1 MRVPLLSTFLYTDF
15 RSRSALI
22 YSFNSTHQMS
32 DWLNQRFVGCSSK
45 SGGLRSNPASVH
57 TFNLMCNHTPCYQYY
72 TLLIIPPCGVVAIF
86 SIFMIIADFS
96 VTIVVLLLIVFVVI
110 IIITVF
116 VIIIILLMIVVVI
129 VAIIDINIIVIVI
142 VVIIIDFVTITYS
155 L

>member
-1 MRVPLLSTFLYTDF
+1 MWVPLLSTFLYTDF

-96 VTIVVLLLIVFVVI
+96 VTIVVLLLIVFVI

-116 VIIIILLMIVVVI
+116 VIIIILLMIVVI